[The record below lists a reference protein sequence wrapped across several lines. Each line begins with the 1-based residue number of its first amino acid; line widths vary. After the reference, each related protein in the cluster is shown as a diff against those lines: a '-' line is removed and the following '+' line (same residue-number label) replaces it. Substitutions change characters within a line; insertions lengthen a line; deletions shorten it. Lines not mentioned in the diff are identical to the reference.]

1 MTPGPDTYRVEV
13 GGRVWLCKLLTPSEA
28 VAAHVAAHLP
38 VVSRPDP
45 SGLPPVE
52 PPPPTDDEVMH
63 RTALMEVMICAVVR
77 GAGKVGGELR
87 PVRLSRTEHDPAA
100 GVWGLA
106 RLPPGDYNALVE
118 GYGRALGGLADELAT
133 FLG

>member
-1 MTPGPDTYRVEV
+1 MTPADGYAVEV
-13 GGRVWLCKLLTPSEA
+13 GGRVWWCKLLTPSEA

-38 VVSRPDP
+38 VVTRPDP
-45 SGLPPVE
+45 AGLPPAE
-52 PPPPTDDEVMH
+52 PPPPTEEEILQ

-77 GAGKVGGELR
+77 GVAKPGGEVK
-87 PVRLSRTEHDPAA
+87 PVRLSRTEHDPMT
-100 GVWGLA
+100 GVWGLS

-118 GYGRALGGLADELAT
+118 GYGRALGGLADELAS